1 MVVSASAQIN
11 ALRLWTR
18 PRFVVMPASPVY
30 ER

>member
-11 ALRLWTR
+11 ALHLWTR
-18 PRFVVMPASPVY
+18 SGFVVMPASPLD